1 MLDDDCIY
9 CLETPTMD
17 PSMPERHCQLPT
29 GNEDHECIGIMNC
42 SFYQS
47 VSGREVVHSNKNSL
61 SSIHLPKC
69 KHRALYRPEYCG
81 GPLATADGHKCEGE
95 TKCLYYEEG
104 DETTATSNF
113 EKEYVKSLIPTTD
126 DAYDVVSKPSHY
138 TEGRKYEPKDVIR
151 DWNLNFNLGNT
162 VKYVARAGRKDD
174 ILQDLKKARQ
184 YLDFEIEYLEKE
196 REEK

>member
-9 CLETPTMD
+9 CLETPTTD
-17 PSMPERHCQLPT
+17 PNMPKRHCQLLA
-29 GNEDHECIGIMNC
+29 GDEDRECIGILNC
-42 SFYQS
+42 VHYRS
-47 VSGREVVHSNKNSL
+47 VGGREIVHSNK
-61 SSIHLPKC
+61 LP
-69 KHRALYRPEYCG
+69 AG
-81 GPLATADGHKCEGE
+81 
-95 TKCLYYEEG
+95 
-104 DETTATSNF
+104 TTRY
-113 EKEYVKSLIPTTD
+113 K
-126 DAYDVVSKPSHY
+126 YDPVSKPSHY

-151 DWNLNFNLGNT
+151 DWGLNFNLGNT